1 MTCTEARIA
10 IGEDNNDLDDDTDNV
25 ATGDQPETSAVC
37 DPVYDPNDATDVT
50 SFAKKSYADVKSI
63 VDPVGQA
70 ILGLSSAGTA
80 NSGDDA
86 RAMRWWNVLS
96 AQERVYALYGDR
108 VTVPSAP
115 NDPGVGTQVVSVDR
129 LGLAALPYSE
139 IATGKM
145 YTYDRDGDMANGNEI
160 SVALDD
166 ASKALVPE
174 VKALINDRNIL
185 VYGTMGPYSGDYE
198 GVVAWWS
205 AIGCLEMQIA
215 VGEDNE
221 PGTEMMG
228 FCKPVQRTGQN
239 ARPWWE
245 PANNLRSRT
254 RYDGW
259 SCIAQPEVDTAN
271 RRLVGRAE
279 RGPKSL
285 RRLRQPAGAKYGLGP
300 RR

>member
-1 MTCTEARIA
+1 MHLTCTEARIA
-10 IGEDNNDLDDDTDNV
+10 IGEDNNDLVDDTDNV

-37 DPVYDPNDATDVT
+37 DPVYDPNNATDVT

-129 LGLAALPYSE
+129 LGLAVLPYSE

-145 YTYDRDGDMANGNEI
+145 YTYNRDGDTANGNEI

-174 VKALINDRNIL
+174 VKALINDRADW
-185 VYGTMGPYSGDYE
+185 VYGPDAPYSGPYE
-198 GVVAWWS
+198 GLFDWWNS
-205 AIGCLEMQIA
+205 IGCTEMQIS

-221 PGTEMMG
+221 PAAAGILNGILRDGIRRSSTILKTVTTPPEGFRSVSARWSPVGPCSICPRYPALSDGGTHLSM
-228 FCKPVQRTGQN
+228 
-239 ARPWWE
+239 
-245 PANNLRSRT
+245 
-254 RYDGW
+254 
-259 SCIAQPEVDTAN
+259 
-271 RRLVGRAE
+271 RRG
-279 RGPKSL
+279 
-285 RRLRQPAGAKYGLGP
+285 
-300 RR
+300 